1 MERVKPL
8 IIHDNKYNKDYTI
21 EFNREAIKFA
31 ESRKFVIQEVDIY
44 PMTKVPEM
52 IWYGMMM
59 HHPKVTLK
67 DVEDLVERMGGVNAI
82 NKAAGQRLGELWA
95 APYGTLDSDDD
106 GDEKN
111 AEVTVEL

>member
-1 MERVKPL
+1 MERVKP
-8 IIHDNKYNKDYTI
+8 IILHDKKYNKDYTI

-31 ESRKFVIQEVDIY
+31 ESSKFVVRDVDLY
-44 PMTKVPEM
+44 PMTKIPEM

-67 DVEDLVERMGGVNAI
+67 DVEDLVERMGGVNTIGEAV
-82 NKAAGQRLGELWA
+82 GQRLGELWA
-95 APYGTLDSDDD
+95 VPYGTLADED

>member
-1 MERVKPL
+1 MDKVKPI
-8 IIHDNKYNKDYTI
+8 IIHDKQYDKDYTI
-21 EFNREAIKFA
+21 EFSREAVKFA
-31 ESRKFVIQEVDIY
+31 ESRKFNIKEVDIF
-44 PMTKVPEM
+44 PMTKVPEL

-67 DVEDLVERMGGVNAI
+67 QVEDLVERMGGVNAI
-82 NKAAGQRLGELWA
+82 SKAAGQRLGELWA
-95 APYGTLDSDDD
+95 TPYGTLADEE